1 VRLEDPCLGDLA
13 LALPDKHR
21 RPPRVLL
28 DQPPLGLLLEELLE
42 DVARPQLDVIDDE
55 EAAESQPS
63 CGVEPVDEGHGKA
76 MATVDEDEVQRFAA
90 EVRQHIL
97 RTADLEAHVVKT
109 DPPCGAEVADAP
121 HRARI
126 ERDAGVMRALE
137 SEENGAHALSC
148 LQGAP

>member
-1 VRLEDPCLGDLA
+1 
-13 LALPDKHR
+13 
-21 RPPRVLL
+21 
-28 DQPPLGLLLEELLE
+28 
-42 DVARPQLDVIDDE
+42 
-55 EAAESQPS
+55 
-63 CGVEPVDEGHGKA
+63 

-148 LQGAP
+148 LQGAPTRPHPRLDDPQGGFRQRIRCGGTGAVDMEQWPGGQQLIEVHARPCIAGAILHVPPNRTVQA